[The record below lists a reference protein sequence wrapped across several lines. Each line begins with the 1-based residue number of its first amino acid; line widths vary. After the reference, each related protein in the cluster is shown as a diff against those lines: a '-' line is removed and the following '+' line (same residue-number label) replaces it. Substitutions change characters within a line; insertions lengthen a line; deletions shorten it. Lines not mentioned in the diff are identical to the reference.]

1 MPPPK
6 PQQQQ
11 APEAEPL
18 PTPSYPAIESFI
30 ERATADEVQ
39 ALFNPIKEG
48 LEALKGPKAEQG
60 KKIQA
65 ALSSAEELL
74 GILLETRERLIA
86 ESKGGKGRK

>member
-6 PQQQQ
+6 PQQ

-30 ERATADEVQ
+30 ERASPDEIQ
-39 ALFNPIKEG
+39 SLFSPIKEG

-74 GILLETRERLIA
+74 GILVETRERLIA
-86 ESKGGKGRK
+86 ENKGGKGRK